1 MSLISEFKAFAV
13 RGNVIDLA
21 VGVVIGGSFGK
32 IIGALVDQ
40 VIMPP
45 IGLVTG
51 GVDFSSIKV
60 VLQSAAAGKP
70 EVALGIG
77 VFINTLVQFTIVAF
91 SIFMVVRAVNAM
103 TRKQAAEKPPAPA
116 PTPSAE
122 AALLVEIRDL
132 LKLRT

>member
-1 MSLISEFKAFAV
+1 MSFLSEFKAFAV

-21 VGVVIGGSFGK
+21 VGVVIGGAFGK

-45 IGLVTG
+45 IGLATG
-51 GVDFSSIKV
+51 GVDFSSIKF
-60 VLQSAAAGKP
+60 VLQSAAEGKP
-70 EVALGIG
+70 EVAVGIG

-103 TRKQAAEKPPAPA
+103 TKKQEAEKKPEPAPK
-116 PTPSAE
+116 PSAE
-122 AALLVEIRDL
+122 VALLSEIRDL
-132 LKLRT
+132 LKQRA

>member
-51 GVDFSSIKV
+51 GVDFSSIKL
-60 VLQSAAAGKP
+60 VLQSAADGKP

-103 TRKQAAEKPPAPA
+103 TRKQEAEKQPEPA

-122 AALLVEIRDL
+122 VALLVEIRDL
-132 LKLRT
+132 LKQRS

>member
-1 MSLISEFKAFAV
+1 MGLLSEFKAFAV

-45 IGLVTG
+45 IGLATG
-51 GVDFSSIKV
+51 GVDFSNIKV
-60 VLQSAAAGKP
+60 VLQSAAEGKP

-103 TRKQAAEKPPAPA
+103 TRKQAKEKQPDPK
-116 PTPSAE
+116 PSAE
-122 AALLVEIRDL
+122 VELLTEIRDL
-132 LKLRT
+132 LKQRA